1 MTSTKQGDGP
11 LGWILRTAQEEAE
24 AARHGYAGV
33 EHLLVVLARGRSR
46 LVAEVLADHGVT
58 YQRARDAVGVVVGSG
73 RGDGPAWD
81 AATLLSTLGIDLDV
95 VRRRVQARFGPNA
108 IGELYAS
115 PVGWNLRPRGPLCG
129 PGMSP
134 QFKQAVHHA
143 VGRCW
148 DRDKIPA
155 LLEQRLLV
163 GALDVDSAGLREVLA
178 ELNTS
183 AHDLRETVAGLL
195 RIAS

>member
-1 MTSTKQGDGP
+1 MSAKLGDGR
-11 LGWILRTAQEEAE
+11 LGWVLREAQAEAE
-24 AARHGYAGV
+24 AARHGYFGV
-33 EHLLVVLARGRSR
+33 EHLLAVLARGRSR
-46 LVAEVLADHGVT
+46 LVAEVLAAHGVT
-58 YQRARDAVGVVVGSG
+58 YQRAQDAVRVVVGSG
-73 RGDGPAWD
+73 RGDGPAWG
-81 AATLLSTLGIDLDV
+81 AALLLGTLGIDLDE

-129 PGMSP
+129 PQVSP
-134 QFKQAVHHA
+134 QFKQAVHNA

-148 DRDKIPA
+148 DRDEIPPQ
-155 LLEQRLLV
+155 LEERLML

-178 ELNTS
+178 ELDVS
-183 AHDLRETVAGLL
+183 PLRLRQSVAATL